1 MQTGYEIVIV
11 GGGTAGI
18 SVAAR
23 LKKKIPHGKIAIID
37 PAHKHYYQPLWTLVG
52 GGIYPKEASVKDQ
65 LSLIPSGVKYIQEV
79 VTEIDPDRQLVLT
92 NEDSQISYDYLI
104 VCPGLSINWDGV
116 KGLKEAIGKDGVVT
130 IYFYDFVDKT
140 WEAIR
145 NFKGGNA
152 VFTFPNTPIKCGGAP
167 QKIMYLAEEHF
178 RRAGIRSKCSVKFY
192 TAKPDLFDVAKY
204 RQTLESI
211 VRERGIYVYFERHL
225 IEIKAGTKEAVF
237 EHLITK
243 ETETVPYDLLHVT
256 PPMGPV
262 AFLKNSAIV
271 DQAGWVD
278 VDPHTLQHKKYE
290 TIFALGDAANLPT
303 SKTGAAIRKQVPVVV
318 HNLLALKQGRELTA
332 KYNGYT
338 SCPIVTGRGKLIM
351 AEFDYAKQ
359 PQETFPFDQSKERYS
374 MFLVKKHVLPR
385 LYWYGML
392 KGRA

>member
-1 MQTGYEIVIV
+1 
-11 GGGTAGI
+11 
-18 SVAAR
+18 
-23 LKKKIPHGKIAIID
+23 
-37 PAHKHYYQPLWTLVG
+37 
-52 GGIYPKEASVKDQ
+52 
-65 LSLIPSGVKYIQEV
+65 
-79 VTEIDPDRQLVLT
+79 
-92 NEDSQISYDYLI
+92 
-104 VCPGLSINWDGV
+104 
-116 KGLKEAIGKDGVVT
+116 
-130 IYFYDFVDKT
+130 
-140 WEAIR
+140 
-145 NFKGGNA
+145 
-152 VFTFPNTPIKCGGAP
+152 
-167 QKIMYLAEEHF
+167 MYLAEEHF

-192 TAKPDLFDVAKY
+192 TAKP
-204 RQTLESI
+204 E
-211 VRERGIYVYFERHL
+211 
-225 IEIKAGTKEAVF
+225 
-237 EHLITK
+237 
-243 ETETVPYDLLHVT
+243 
-256 PPMGPV
+256 MGPV